1 MLPNTYVFTWPI
13 RIARWI
19 LLYFVFRSAGIAT
32 AALFAAI
39 PFALQIVSPVPH
51 RYFIPKLRRTLMDNA
66 GLNDAQTTMALLAT
80 VRAKDEG
87 VNKET
92 A

>member
-1 MLPNTYVFTWPI
+1 
-13 RIARWI
+13 
-19 LLYFVFRSAGIAT
+19 
-32 AALFAAI
+32 
-39 PFALQIVSPVPH
+39 
-51 RYFIPKLRRTLMDNA
+51 MDNA